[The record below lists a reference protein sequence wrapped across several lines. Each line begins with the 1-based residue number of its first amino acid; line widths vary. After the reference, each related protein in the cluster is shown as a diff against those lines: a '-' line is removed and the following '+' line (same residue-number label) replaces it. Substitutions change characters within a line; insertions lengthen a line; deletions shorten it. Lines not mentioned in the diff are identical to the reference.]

1 VAAFLM
7 VLIGGSVGDVRQAAR
22 TGATD
27 LLSSASLWIKP
38 GGPENVYTTQRF
50 SYAATKQSLEK
61 LPAVDAILP
70 WRDAFLDL
78 PKRRVWVLGVP
89 RQLPAQ
95 IAPSQLIEGSLGH
108 ADRLLRGGGWVA
120 MSQPI
125 ARELHVRIGDHFA
138 LPTPSGYRRLGLAAT
153 IANYGWLPGAIIM
166 NADDQARFWQD
177 DAASELAVKLKAG
190 VGPSHGKA
198 QVESALPD
206 RSGLSVQSVAER
218 RSEVSSVLGS
228 TLARLNDT
236 SLVVLVVTIASV
248 IALMLAA
255 IWQRRARLDSLT
267 AIGMSP
273 LQFAR
278 LVSYESG
285 LVLLSGCLIGAA
297 AGLLGQYLIDG
308 WLHKTTGASVQYS
321 PAWLVGARTFV
332 LIAAICGL
340 ASLVAVAQTTR
351 SHRQEAFS
359 IE

>member
-1 VAAFLM
+1 
-7 VLIGGSVGDVRQAAR
+7 
-22 TGATD
+22 
-27 LLSSASLWIKP
+27 
-38 GGPENVYTTQRF
+38 
-50 SYAATKQSLEK
+50 
-61 LPAVDAILP
+61 
-70 WRDAFLDL
+70 
-78 PKRRVWVLGVP
+78 
-89 RQLPAQ
+89 
-95 IAPSQLIEGSLGH
+95 
-108 ADRLLRGGGWVA
+108 
-120 MSQPI
+120 
-125 ARELHVRIGDHFA
+125 
-138 LPTPSGYRRLGLAAT
+138 
-153 IANYGWLPGAIIM
+153 M

-177 DAASELAVKLKAG
+177 GAASELAVKLKAG